1 MIAERKQLP
10 QDQANE
16 ELMAKVFDRAQSG
29 LLEAIWIAEY
39 ERRKREFIFHML
51 DWKPDLS
58 KIAGLLDRSA
68 SMSPKEATT
77 LVIGFLYHVV
87 PHLNAAGRL
96 LLDEI
101 PDPFETNAPSNS
113 ESP

>member
-1 MIAERKQLP
+1 MR
-10 QDQANE
+10 QDQENE

-29 LLEAIWIAEY
+29 LRDEVGTAEY
-39 ERRKREFIFHML
+39 ERRKRDFIFHML
-51 DWKPDLS
+51 DWKLDLS
-58 KIAGLLDRSA
+58 KIAGLLDHSE
-68 SMSPKEATT
+68 SMSPRAATT
-77 LVIGFLYHVV
+77 FVIGFLYHVV

-101 PDPFETNAPSNS
+101 PDPFETNAQSHS